1 MIPLDWFLMAMIILV
16 ILVNIRSFLVL
27 AELKQKRAQM
37 IEDINAIHGSME
49 EFVTSVEKENDEL
62 YQRFVD
68 HIQMKDS
75 KFDERI
81 RLLEEK
87 LNNEI
92 AGSSPLKLQQEQQD
106 DEAPDYVAAS
116 EVHEQENDKMLKLY
130 KQGFSEKQI
139 AKVLQMDLGEVEL
152 VLNMFKKKQS
162 YQK

>member
-1 MIPLDWFLMAMIILV
+1 MIPLDWFLIAMIILV

-37 IEDINAIHGSME
+37 KEDIDAIHGSME

-62 YQRFVD
+62 YEKMIDYIRV
-68 HIQMKDS
+68 KDS
-75 KFDERI
+75 KLDERI
-81 RLLEEK
+81 RMLEEK
-87 LNNEI
+87 LNTVTTD
-92 AGSSPLKLQQEQQD
+92 SSAKTFPLGEQD
-106 DEAPDYVAAS
+106 DVKQAYTEASAVND
-116 EVHEQENDKMLKLY
+116 QENDKMLKLY

-139 AKVLQMDLGEVEL
+139 AKVLQIDLGEVEL

>member
-1 MIPLDWFLMAMIILV
+1 VISLDWFLIAMIILV

-37 IEDINAIHGSME
+37 KEDINAIHGSME

-75 KFDERI
+75 KLDERI

-87 LNNEI
+87 LNNEL
-92 AGSSPLKLQQEQQD
+92 AGGTPVKLQQEQQVE
-106 DEAPDYVAAS
+106 EAHVYVATS
-116 EVHEQENDKMLKLY
+116 EVNEQENDKMLKLY

-139 AKVLQMDLGEVEL
+139 AKVLQVDLGEVEL